1 MNRRITLALLVL
13 VMAAQLSRGDD
24 QPLQRSIAAAVQ
36 RDQQVLQSDPK
47 NKEALADI
55 VDQLDGAGKW
65 KDALPY
71 LATLNAVEPN
81 DAARTHQLGMYY
93 SWSDNG
99 SAKALP
105 LLQHAS
111 ELQPA
116 NSQYAYDY
124 ADVLARGS
132 EHRTQ
137 AIEVLRSIVQRDPK
151 FMPAISRLAEILSWS
166 GASRAESGKLYQQGL
181 ALEPRNLE
189 LLDGY
194 AEMLSWDHNTRPQA
208 ELTFARALETKP
220 NDPRALVGKAQ
231 LLAWS
236 GRSDEALAMYDSV
249 LRSDPHH
256 PLALRGRAEIL
267 NWKGRYAEARD
278 LLLQARNATPDDASI
293 TLELARSEAGL
304 GHFAYA
310 RSILHDI
317 ASGNAT
323 EGTDLRQ
330 AVSRALGTWIEVGYF
345 GRRNRRNLDYDRA
358 MLLVSTPLN
367 SSNRFTFGYK
377 PSFWSTKGGDFD
389 SQYFSGSLDSQV
401 SEHVTT
407 HAQVGVEDFPGYTTQ
422 MDGGGDFTYHINPSW
437 VFDGGF
443 QRSAVE
449 ESMLSTRG
457 IVVGGEAL
465 GRARS
470 NIAHLGFGY
479 ASQHGH
485 WDFSAHYSD
494 GAFTGE
500 NIDSNRRYGVDLD
513 LGKMVRS
520 DKPYLRLSY
529 GVSYMSFDH
538 DADFLPG
545 GAPPQLVGGYF
556 SPTNYLLNYGGLGS
570 SFRFGNKVE
579 WKSSGT
585 LGVQNVETTT
595 SDFGHASFAATFNSN
610 LLWRASAGNE
620 IRLGYDFLNVYSAF
634 RRHLVSVSWR
644 HYF

>member
-1 MNRRITLALLVL
+1 MKRQMTFALLIL
-13 VMAAQLSRGDD
+13 ATAAQLSRGDD
-24 QPLQRSIAAAVQ
+24 QPLQRSSSAALQ
-36 RDQQVLQSDPK
+36 RDQQILQSDPK

-55 VDQLDGAGKW
+55 VDRLDGAGHW

-71 LATLNAVEPN
+71 LATLNEVEPN

-132 EHRTQ
+132 EHRAQ
-137 AIEVLRSIVQRDPK
+137 AIDVLRSIVSRDPK

-166 GASRAESGKLYQQGL
+166 GSSRAESSRLYQQGL

-194 AEMLSWDHNTRPQA
+194 AEMLSWDHATRPQA
-208 ELTFARALETKP
+208 ELVFARALEARP

-236 GRSDEALAMYDSV
+236 GRSDEALAMYDEV
-249 LRSDPHH
+249 LKNDPHH
-256 PLALRGRAEIL
+256 PMALRGRAEIL

-278 LLLQARNATPDDASI
+278 LLVQAKNAAPDDASVS
-293 TLELARSEAGL
+293 LELARSEAGL

-317 ASGNAT
+317 SSGSAA

-367 SSNRFTFGYK
+367 GSNRFTFGYK
-377 PSFWSTKGGDFD
+377 PTFWSTKTGDFD
-389 SQYFSGSLDSQV
+389 SHYFQGALDSQL
-401 SEHVTT
+401 SEQATT
-407 HAQVGVEDFPGYTTQ
+407 HAQIGVEDFPGYTTQ
-422 MDGGGDFTYHINPSW
+422 VD
-437 VFDGGF
+437 
-443 QRSAVE
+443 A
-449 ESMLSTRG
+449 
-457 IVVGGEAL
+457 
-465 GRARS
+465 
-470 NIAHLGFGY
+470 
-479 ASQHGH
+479 
-485 WDFSAHYSD
+485 
-494 GAFTGE
+494 GA
-500 NIDSNRRYGVDLD
+500 D
-513 LGKMVRS
+513 
-520 DKPYLRLSY
+520 
-529 GVSYMSFDH
+529 
-538 DADFLPG
+538 
-545 GAPPQLVGGYF
+545 
-556 SPTNYLLNYGGLGS
+556 LNY
-570 SFRFGNKVE
+570 RFN
-579 WKSSGT
+579 T
-585 LGVQNVETTT
+585 
-595 SDFGHASFAATFNSN
+595 
-610 LLWRASAGNE
+610 
-620 IRLGYDFLNVYSAF
+620 
-634 RRHLVSVSWR
+634 
-644 HYF
+644 

>member
-1 MNRRITLALLVL
+1 MIRTLTLSALLIFVSNL
-13 VMAAQLSRGDD
+13 YATD
-24 QPLQRSIAAAVQ
+24 LQTAEAIA
-36 RDQQVLQSDPK
+36 RDQHVLQGDAK

-55 VDQLDGAGKW
+55 VDQLDGAGRW
-65 KDALPY
+65 KEALPY
-71 LATLNAVEPN
+71 LSTLNEVEPN
-81 DAARTHQLGMYY
+81 DAARAHQLGMYY

-105 LLQHAS
+105 MLQHAS
-111 ELQPA
+111 ELQPN

-132 EHRTQ
+132 EHRAEALQ
-137 AIEVLRSIVQRDPK
+137 VLRSIVEHDPK
-151 FMPAISRLAEILSWS
+151 FLPAISRLAEILSWS

-194 AEMLSWDHNTRPQA
+194 GEMLSWDHTTRPQA
-208 ELTFARALETKP
+208 ELIFNRALETRP

-249 LRSDPHH
+249 LRTDPHH
-256 PLALRGRAEIL
+256 PTALRGRAEIL

-278 LLLQARNATPDDASI
+278 LLLQAKNTAPDDPGVS
-293 TLELARSEAGL
+293 LELARSEAGL

-317 ASGNAT
+317 ASGSSN
-323 EGTDLRQ
+323 EGQDLRQ
-330 AVSRALGTWIEVGYF
+330 AVSRALGTWVEVGYM

-358 MLLVSTPLN
+358 TLLVSTPIN

-377 PSFWSTKGGDFD
+377 PTFWGTKTGDFD
-389 SQYFSGSLDSQV
+389 SHYFMGAIDSQV
-401 SEHVTT
+401 SEQGTT
-407 HAQVGVEDFPGYTTQ
+407 HVQIGVEDYPNHTTQ
-422 MDGGGDFTYHINPSW
+422 VDAGADLNYRFNPSW
-437 VFDGGF
+437 AFDAGF
-443 QRSAVE
+443 ERAAVE

-457 IVVGGEAL
+457 IELNGVTFGAV
-465 GRARS
+465 RS
-470 NIAHLGFGY
+470 NLGHIGLGY
-479 ASQHGH
+479 SSQHGH
-485 WDFSAHYSD
+485 WDASLHYTD
-494 GAFTGE
+494 GLYTGE
-500 NIDSNRRYGVDLD
+500 TADSNRRYGVDLD
-513 LGKMVRS
+513 LGKMIRS

-545 GAPPQLVGGYF
+545 GAPPELLGGYF
-556 SPTNYLLNYGGLGS
+556 SPTRYLLNYGGLGS
-570 SFRFGNKVE
+570 NWRFGNKVE
-579 WKSSGT
+579 WRASTS
-585 LGVQNVETTT
+585 LGVQNVETTG
-595 SDFGHASFAATFNSN
+595 SDFSNPGFAATVSSN
-610 LLWRASAGNE
+610 LLWRATPTNE
-620 IRLGYDFLNVYSAF
+620 IRLGYDFLNVYNAF

>member
-1 MNRRITLALLVL
+1 MKIRLTFALLM
-13 VMAAQLSRGDD
+13 VMMATLLLRGDD
-24 QPLQRSIAAAVQ
+24 QPLQRSVTTAVQ

-47 NKEALADI
+47 NKEALSDI
-55 VDQLDGAGKW
+55 VDQLDGAGRW

-71 LATLNAVEPN
+71 LITLNEVEPN

-93 SWSDNG
+93 AWSDNG

-111 ELQPA
+111 ELQPT

-132 EHRTQ
+132 EHRAQ
-137 AIEVLRSIVQRDPK
+137 AIGVLRSIVDRDPK
-151 FMPAISRLAEILSWS
+151 FLPAISRLAEILSWS
-166 GASRAESGKLYQQGL
+166 GSSRAESAKLYQQGL
-181 ALEPRNLE
+181 ALDPRNLE

-194 AEMLSWDHNTRPQA
+194 AEMLSWDHATRPQA
-208 ELTFARALETKP
+208 ELMFARALETRP

-236 GRSDEALAMYDSV
+236 GRSGEALAMYDEV
-249 LRSDPHH
+249 LRNDPHH
-256 PLALRGRAEIL
+256 PMALRGRAEIL

-278 LLLQARNATPDDASI
+278 LLVQAKNAAPDDASVS
-293 TLELARSEAGL
+293 LELARSEAGL

-317 ASGNAT
+317 ASGSAA

-367 SSNRFTFGYK
+367 SSNRFTFGYR
-377 PSFWSTKGGDFD
+377 PTFWGTKTGDFD
-389 SQYFSGSLDSQV
+389 SHYFQGALDSQL
-401 SEHVTT
+401 SEQATT
-407 HAQVGVEDFPGYTTQ
+407 HVQIGAEDFPGYTTQ
-422 MDGGGDFTYHINPSW
+422 LDAGADLNYRFNTSW
-437 VFDGGF
+437 AFDAGF
-443 QRSAVE
+443 DRGPVE

-457 IVVGGEAL
+457 IVINGVTF

-470 NIAHLGFGY
+470 NIGHIGAGY
-479 ASQHGH
+479 SSQHGH
-485 WDFSAHYSD
+485 WDASLHYSD
-494 GAFTGE
+494 GVYTAE
-500 NIDSNRRYGVDLD
+500 AADSNRRYGVDLD
-513 LGKMVRS
+513 LGKMIRS

-545 GAPPQLVGGYF
+545 GAPPQVVGGYF
-556 SPTNYLLNYGGLGS
+556 SPTRFLLNYGGLGS
-570 SFRFGNKVE
+570 TWRFGNKVE
-579 WKSSGT
+579 WRTSTS

-595 SDFGHASFAATFNSN
+595 SQFGNAGFAATVNSN
-610 LLWRASAGNE
+610 LLWRATPENE
-620 IRLGYDFLNVYSAF
+620 IRMGYDFLNVYSAF

>member
-1 MNRRITLALLVL
+1 MKIRTAMIHVAVFLTITAVA
-13 VMAAQLSRGDD
+13 VAHPADEKSAKAIEQD
-24 QPLQRSIAAAVQ
+24 QKILET
-36 RDQQVLQSDPK
+36 DPN
-47 NKEALADI
+47 NKDVLADI
-55 VDQLDGAGKW
+55 VDQLDGSGRW
-65 KDALPY
+65 KDAVPY
-71 LATLNAVEPN
+71 LVTLNQIAPN
-81 DAARTHQLGMYY
+81 DPARAHQLGMYY
-93 SWSDNG
+93 SWTDNG
-99 SAKALP
+99 GPKALP
-105 LLQHAS
+105 LLKHAS

-116 NSQYAYDY
+116 NSQWAYDY

-132 EHRTQ
+132 EHR
-137 AIEVLRSIVQRDPK
+137 AEALSVLRSIVDRDPK

-166 GASRAESGKLYQQGL
+166 GSSRAESAKLYQQGL
-181 ALEPRNLE
+181 AIEPRNLE

-208 ELTFARALETKP
+208 ELEFSRALEVRP

-231 LLAWS
+231 LLSWS

-249 LRSDPHH
+249 LRDNPHH
-256 PLALRGRAEIL
+256 PTALRGRAEIL

-278 LLLQARNATPDDASI
+278 LLVQARNADPQDPNIS
-293 TLELARSEAGL
+293 LELARSEAGL
-304 GHFAYA
+304 GHYAYA
-310 RSILHDI
+310 RSILRDI
-317 ASGNAT
+317 SSGSGA
-323 EGTDLRQ
+323 EGADVRQ
-330 AVSRALGTWIEVGYF
+330 VVSHALGTWVEVGYF

-367 SSNRFTFGYK
+367 NSNRFTFGYR
-377 PSFWSTKGGDFD
+377 PTAWSTKGGDFD
-389 SQYFSGSLDSQV
+389 SHYFSGSLDSQI

-422 MDGGGDFTYHINPSW
+422 VDAGGDFNWRISPSW
-437 VFDGGF
+437 VLDGGF
-443 QRSAVE
+443 QRAAVE

-457 IVVGGEAL
+457 IVFGGAAL
-465 GRARS
+465 GRVRS
-470 NIAHLGFGY
+470 NLAHIGFGY

-485 WDFSAHYSD
+485 WDLSAHYSD

-500 NIDSNRRYGVDLD
+500 NLDYNRRYGVDLD
-513 LGKMVRS
+513 LGKMIRS

-529 GVSYMSFDH
+529 GVSYMAFDH

-556 SPTNYLLNYGGLGS
+556 SPTKYLLNYWGLGS

-579 WKSSGT
+579 WRNNGS

-595 SDFGHASFAATFNSN
+595 ANFGDAGFAATFTSN
-610 LLWRASAGNE
+610 LLWRATPSNE
-620 IRLGYDFLNVYSAF
+620 IRMGYDFLNVYSAF

>member
-1 MNRRITLALLVL
+1 MIRTLTLSALLIFVSNL
-13 VMAAQLSRGDD
+13 YATD
-24 QPLQRSIAAAVQ
+24 LQTAEAIA
-36 RDQQVLQSDPK
+36 RDQHVLQGDAK

-55 VDQLDGAGKW
+55 VDQLDGAGRW
-65 KDALPY
+65 KEALPY
-71 LATLNAVEPN
+71 LSTLNEAEPN
-81 DAARTHQLGMYY
+81 DAARAHQLGMYY

-111 ELQPA
+111 ELQPN

-132 EHRTQ
+132 EHRAEALQ
-137 AIEVLRSIVQRDPK
+137 VLRSIVERDPK
-151 FMPAISRLAEILSWS
+151 FLPAISRLAEILSWS
-166 GASRAESGKLYQQGL
+166 GASRADSGKLYQQGL

-194 AEMLSWDHNTRPQA
+194 GEMLSWDHTTRPQA
-208 ELTFARALETKP
+208 ELIFNRALETRP

-249 LRSDPHH
+249 LRTDPHH
-256 PLALRGRAEIL
+256 PTALRGRAEIL

-278 LLLQARNATPDDASI
+278 LLLQAKNTAPDDPGVS
-293 TLELARSEAGL
+293 LELARSEAGL

-317 ASGNAT
+317 ASGSSN
-323 EGTDLRQ
+323 EGQDLRQ
-330 AVSRALGTWIEVGYF
+330 AVSRALGTWVEVGYM

-358 MLLVSTPLN
+358 TLLVSTPIN

-377 PSFWSTKGGDFD
+377 PTFWGTKTGDFD
-389 SQYFSGSLDSQV
+389 SHYFMGAIDSQV
-401 SEHVTT
+401 SEQGTT
-407 HAQVGVEDFPGYTTQ
+407 HVQIGVEDYPNHTTQ
-422 MDGGGDFTYHINPSW
+422 VDAGADLNYRFNPSW
-437 VFDGGF
+437 AFDAGF
-443 QRSAVE
+443 ERAAVE

-457 IVVGGEAL
+457 IELNGVTFGAV
-465 GRARS
+465 RS
-470 NIAHLGFGY
+470 NLGHIGLGY
-479 ASQHGH
+479 SSQHGH
-485 WDFSAHYSD
+485 WDASLHYTD
-494 GAFTGE
+494 GLYTGE
-500 NIDSNRRYGVDLD
+500 TADSNRRYGVDLD
-513 LGKMVRS
+513 LGKMIRS

-545 GAPPQLVGGYF
+545 TAPAPLAGGYF
-556 SPTNYLLNYGGLGS
+556 SPTRYLLNYGGLGS
-570 SFRFGNKVE
+570 NWRFGNKVE
-579 WKSSGT
+579 WRASTS
-585 LGVQNVETTT
+585 LGVQNVETTG
-595 SDFGHASFAATFNSN
+595 SDFSNPGFAATVSSN
-610 LLWRASAGNE
+610 LLWRATPTNE
-620 IRLGYDFLNVYSAF
+620 IRLGYDFLNVYNAF